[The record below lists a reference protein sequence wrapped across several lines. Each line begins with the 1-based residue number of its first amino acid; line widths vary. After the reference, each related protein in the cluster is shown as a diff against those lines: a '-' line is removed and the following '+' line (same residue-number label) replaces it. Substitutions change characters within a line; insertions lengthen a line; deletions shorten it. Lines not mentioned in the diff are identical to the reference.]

1 MKFAVEI
8 GEAEKNR
15 LEYHSNQ
22 LLGSL
27 TITMNG
33 TPLKRSLRFFNE
45 PILEVDCFVVGD
57 HEKTTIRIEKQ
68 RHQLFG
74 YTNRLYIN
82 DRLTRVFRGL

>member
-1 MKFAVEI
+1 MKFAVEV
-8 GEAEKNR
+8 GDAEKNHV
-15 LEYHSNQ
+15 EYHSNQ

-27 TITMNG
+27 TIKINDM
-33 TPLKRSLRFFNE
+33 PVKRAVRFFNE

-82 DRLTRVFRGL
+82 DRLMRVFRGL